1 MNLTTAVILIVG
13 TVLLVGYGLSR
24 QIRQGLAAG
33 MDLTPGADHLNPLN
47 LIPGIATNV
56 NNLYQGLTNITN
68 RGNWGEHNPTP

>member
-33 MDLTPGADHLNPLN
+33 MDLHRADLSGAKANEDTLWPEGFDPVAAGV
-47 LIPGIATNV
+47 IFD
-56 NNLYQGLTNITN
+56 
-68 RGNWGEHNPTP
+68 